1 VISDA
6 PNGGTV
12 MVVEC
17 RTAWKRL
24 TFLQIS
30 TIQTLL
36 QDGVKNEETPD
47 AKEVKVQTLDV
58 LPAAMST
65 PIRSHARKWPT
76 KLPSFPYV
84 YGKPWVAMK
93 PNLIAQTN

>member
-1 VISDA
+1 MQ
-6 PNGGTV
+6 NGL
-12 MVVEC
+12 EEIDFS
-17 RTAWKRL
+17 AN
-24 TFLQIS
+24 S
-30 TIQTLL
+30 TIQALL
-36 QDGVKNEETPD
+36 QEGVKNEETPD
-47 AKEVKVQTLDV
+47 AKVQTLDI

-76 KLPSFPYV
+76 KLLSFPYV